1 MLQVIQ
7 LGNYL
12 ILGIEKK
19 YVSISPRFGSN
30 IGLRRERPLA
40 YI

>member
-1 MLQVIQ
+1 MLDVIQ

-12 ILGIEKK
+12 IIGTEKE

-30 IGLRRERPLA
+30 IRLRRERPLA
-40 YI
+40 